1 MTISR
6 AATCSEAAGGGLR
19 RSAAARCGWKHFL
32 PILFSA
38 LPLPAVDLVTF
49 ATGAQMTVLRAECAH
64 GAAVCV
70 LHLEGGRVELPA
82 RSVARIESLPEPE
95 RPAEPPAARPT
106 EARQV
111 RDVRQLVT
119 EAALRHGLPPEF
131 VHAVAW
137 AESGYRPDAVSPKGA
152 LGVMQLM
159 PATASLLGADPR
171 NPDENVDA
179 GVRFLRDLLLRYRSS
194 PNPVRRALAAYNAGP
209 GAVERFRGL
218 PPYKE
223 TLSYVE
229 RVIERYWRLV
239 QGARSTT
246 PAP

>member
-1 MTISR
+1 MR
-6 AATCSEAAGGGLR
+6 APGR
-19 RSAAARCGWKHFL
+19 ARWKHFL
-32 PILFSA
+32 PVLFA
-38 LPLPAVDLVTF
+38 LPPLAAADLVTF
-49 ATGAQMTVLRAECAH
+49 HTGAQMTVLRAECPADTEL
-64 GAAVCV
+64 CT
-70 LHLEGGRVELPA
+70 LHFDAGRVELPA
-82 RSVARIESLPEPE
+82 SAITRIERLPEPD
-95 RPAEPPAARPT
+95 RPPVPPPAGSRAEAQQARDP
-106 EARQV
+106 
-111 RDVRQLVT
+111 RQLVT

-152 LGVMQLM
+152 VGIMQLM
-159 PATASLLGADPR
+159 PATAALLGADPR

-209 GAVERFRGL
+209 GAVERYNGL
-218 PPYKE
+218 PPYRE
-223 TLSYVE
+223 TLNYVE

-239 QGARSTT
+239 QGAGRTT